1 MIWMLHWWLGWSCK
15 LVCFSLVI
23 WSIHGYLE
31 ACMRICWSLYLDVWE
46 WKGWYI
52 GKFREWRIVEPYLYV
67 PCQWRAW
74 QLIPC
79 LFLLPSFHLG
89 DCYFTD
95 QYVLINSFEIQFMA
109 LYFLFH
115 SLLFSFNQMDFGQH
129 IYGNSFFILFR
140 IECKSLKQSFEFK

>member
-1 MIWMLHWWLGWSCK
+1 MLHWWLGCSCK
-15 LVCFSLVI
+15 LVCFCLAFETKHPWIFGSLHEN
-23 WSIHGYLE
+23 W
-31 ACMRICWSLYLDVWE
+31 CVWE

-52 GKFREWRIVEPYLYV
+52 GKLRVWLIVETYLYV

-89 DCYFTD
+89 DCYLTD

-115 SLLFSFNQMDFGQH
+115 SLLVSFNQMDFGKH
-129 IYGNSFFILFR
+129 VSFQFR
-140 IECKSLKQSFEFK
+140 IECKSFKQSFKFE